1 VSEKTNKSSFLFVFP
16 SESIFNEV
24 KGTNKREQKQIIS
37 KIFVGVENN
46 P

>member
-1 VSEKTNKSSFLFVFP
+1 MLEWLAEFATEENKVN
-16 SESIFNEV
+16 ESIFNEV